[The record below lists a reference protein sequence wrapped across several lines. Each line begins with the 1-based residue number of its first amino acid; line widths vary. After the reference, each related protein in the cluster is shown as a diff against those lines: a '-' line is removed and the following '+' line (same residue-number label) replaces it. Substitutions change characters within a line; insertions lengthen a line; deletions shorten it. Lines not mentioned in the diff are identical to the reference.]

1 MMDKINKKF
10 FHVNEL
16 KKGMMNCKDNEKKKK
31 LIIELTHQIISLNM
45 ELALLYSELDKGVDF
60 INDWEKM
67 VDYYQMSKE
76 EFLKS
81 YSYLSEKDYEAT
93 DDRVVREGLR
103 LEDVTNVG
111 VNCKPIKKDHKNE
124 SYFN

>member
-1 MMDKINKKF
+1 MDKINKKF

-16 KKGMMNCKDNEKKKK
+16 KKGMMSCKDNEKKKK
-31 LIIELTHQIISLNM
+31 LIIDLTHQIISLNM
-45 ELALLYSELDKGVDF
+45 ELALYYSELDKGVDF

-67 VDYYQMSKE
+67 VDYFQMPKE
-76 EFLKS
+76 DFLKF
-81 YSYLSEKDYEAT
+81 YSYLSEKDYDAT

-111 VNCKPIKKDHKNE
+111 VNCKAIKKGE
-124 SYFN
+124 SNA